1 MIKEVKDGV
10 LYFDG
15 CNTVELAKKYGT
27 PLYLVS
33 ETDILEKCQEFRDCF
48 LERYENTRVA
58 YASKA
63 FLPLAMVKLMEREG
77 MCLDVV
83 SGGEIYT
90 AKMAGFPAEK
100 VEFNGNNKTRK
111 EIEEAIEYGVGRI
124 IVDSVT
130 ELPIIEEV
138 CKEKGKKTK
147 ILYRITPGVAS
158 DTHDYMVTGKKDS
171 KFGIDLEPEVIFSA
185 VEQAIASKQVEF
197 LGFQFHVGSGIFQN
211 EPYLKSLE
219 ITLDLVQEVKNRYN
233 FDVKELNVG
242 GGFAIQFVPEEP
254 RPPYSY
260 FLEPIMERIE
270 EFSKEIGIERPAVVI
285 EPGKGIV
292 GEAGITLY
300 TVGSIKE
307 IKNVRKYVAVD
318 GGMTDNIRTEL
329 YGAKYD
335 GVIANKMEK
344 SKDEM
349 VTICGRCCESGDIV
363 IYDIMTAKAERGDI
377 FAVYSTGGYNYSMS
391 SNYNKVPRAPI
402 VLLKDGSDTLIV
414 KRQTYENMISNEL
427 IPERLK

>member
-124 IVDSVT
+124 IVDSVS

-335 GVIANKMEK
+335 GVIANKMDQ

-363 IYDIMTAKAERGDI
+363 IYDIMTAKVERGDI

>member
-124 IVDSVT
+124 IVDSVS

-335 GVIANKMEK
+335 GVIANKMDQ

-349 VTICGRCCESGDIV
+349 VTICGSCCESGDIV

>member
-90 AKMAGFPAEK
+90 AKMTGFPAEK

-124 IVDSVT
+124 IVDSVS

-335 GVIANKMEK
+335 GVIANKMDQ

>member
-124 IVDSVT
+124 IVDSVS

-335 GVIANKMEK
+335 GVIANKMDQ

>member
-124 IVDSVT
+124 IVDSVS

-138 CKEKGKKTK
+138 CK
-147 ILYRITPGVAS
+147 
-158 DTHDYMVTGKKDS
+158 
-171 KFGIDLEPEVIFSA
+171 
-185 VEQAIASKQVEF
+185 
-197 LGFQFHVGSGIFQN
+197 
-211 EPYLKSLE
+211 
-219 ITLDLVQEVKNRYN
+219 
-233 FDVKELNVG
+233 
-242 GGFAIQFVPEEP
+242 
-254 RPPYSY
+254 
-260 FLEPIMERIE
+260 
-270 EFSKEIGIERPAVVI
+270 
-285 EPGKGIV
+285 
-292 GEAGITLY
+292 
-300 TVGSIKE
+300 
-307 IKNVRKYVAVD
+307 
-318 GGMTDNIRTEL
+318 
-329 YGAKYD
+329 
-335 GVIANKMEK
+335 
-344 SKDEM
+344 
-349 VTICGRCCESGDIV
+349 
-363 IYDIMTAKAERGDI
+363 
-377 FAVYSTGGYNYSMS
+377 
-391 SNYNKVPRAPI
+391 
-402 VLLKDGSDTLIV
+402 
-414 KRQTYENMISNEL
+414 
-427 IPERLK
+427 

>member
-124 IVDSVT
+124 IVDSVS

-329 YGAKYD
+329 YRAKYD
-335 GVIANKMEK
+335 GVIANKMDQ

>member
-1 MIKEVKDGV
+1 MVKEVKDGV

-90 AKMAGFPAEK
+90 AKIAGFPAERI
-100 VEFNGNNKTRK
+100 EFNGNNKTRK

-124 IVDSVT
+124 IVDSVS
-130 ELPIIEEV
+130 ELPIIEDV
-138 CKEKGKKTK
+138 CKEKGKKAK

-171 KFGIDLEPEVIFSA
+171 KFGIDLEPDVIFPA
-185 VEQAIASKQVEF
+185 VEQAISSKQVEF

-219 ITLDLVQEVKNRYN
+219 ITLDLVQEVKKRYN

-242 GGFAIQFVPEEP
+242 GGFAIQFVSEEP

-260 FLEPIMERIE
+260 FLEPIMKRIE
-270 EFSKEIGIERPAVVI
+270 DFSKEIGIERPAVVI

-335 GVIANKMEK
+335 GVIANKMDQ
-344 SKDEM
+344 SKDDL

-391 SNYNKVPRAPI
+391 SNYNKVPRAPV
-402 VLLKDGSDTLIV
+402 VLLKDGTDTLIV

-427 IPERLK
+427 IPKRLN

>member
-1 MIKEVKDGV
+1 
-10 LYFDG
+10 
-15 CNTVELAKKYGT
+15 
-27 PLYLVS
+27 
-33 ETDILEKCQEFRDCF
+33 
-48 LERYENTRVA
+48 
-58 YASKA
+58 
-63 FLPLAMVKLMEREG
+63 

-124 IVDSVT
+124 IVDSVS

-285 EPGKGIV
+285 ETGKGIV

-335 GVIANKMEK
+335 GVIANKMDQ